1 VTLSAP
7 VALTTQHGLEDF
19 DCGVP
24 MLNDWL
30 VRRALNNQDNG
41 ASRTFVACERQRVIA
56 YYALAMGAAELTAAS
71 GRFRRN
77 MPDPIP
83 VAVLGRLA
91 VDHGF
96 RGQGLGQFMLRDA
109 ALRVMGAAEIIGV
122 RGMLVHAVSEAA
134 KHFYIRCGFEEAPDQ
149 SMTLMATLADLRRNL
164 TAN

>member
-1 VTLSAP
+1 MRISEP
-7 VALTTQHGLEDF
+7 VALTADHDLHDF

-41 ASRTFVACERQRVIA
+41 ASRIFVACQDERVIA
-56 YYALAMGAAELTAAS
+56 YYALAMGAAELAAAS

-91 VDHGF
+91 VDQRFHG
-96 RGQGLGQFMLRDA
+96 RRLGQFMLRDA
-109 ALRVMGAAEIIGV
+109 VLRVMGAAEIIGV
-122 RGMLVHAVSEAA
+122 RGMLVHAASEAA
-134 KHFYIRCGFEEAPDQ
+134 KAFYRRNGFEEAPDQ
-149 SMTLMATLADLRRNL
+149 PMTLMATLADLRRNL
-164 TAN
+164 TTN